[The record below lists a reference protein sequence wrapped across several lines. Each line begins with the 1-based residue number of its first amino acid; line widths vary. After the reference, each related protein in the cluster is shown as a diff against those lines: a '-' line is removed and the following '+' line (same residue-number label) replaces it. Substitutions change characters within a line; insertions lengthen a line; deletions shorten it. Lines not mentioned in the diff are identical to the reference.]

1 MKNKFD
7 QSTTNLIKKD
17 FELEIGDEPLTEE
30 EMLMALSER
39 VAYLMEYRLEFLM
52 SSLYRLDVLEVHLN
66 QALSPEAVDPP
77 YIGVAKL
84 IIERQKQ
91 RIHTKKKY
99 KTEKLDDEFGDLA
112 L

>member
-1 MKNKFD
+1 MQNQFDKN
-7 QSTTNLIKKD
+7 TTDLIKKD

-30 EMLMALSER
+30 EMLMALAER
-39 VAYLMEYRLEFLM
+39 VAWLMEYRLEFLM
-52 SSLYRLDVLEVHLN
+52 SSLYRLDVLEIHLN
-66 QALSPEAVDPP
+66 EALSPEAEDPP
-77 YIGVAKL
+77 YIAIAKL

-91 RIHTKKKY
+91 RIYTKKKY